1 VQHYHS
7 SGVPSASVIPLAERS
22 GLHDSLRGVGQP
34 DSPAEWAAPRRR
46 GAGRAT
52 AAAEADVSKRTIMA
66 QTGYKSL
73 PTVRRY
79 IREGSLFKRNA
90 AAVVGL

>member
-1 VQHYHS
+1 MRRTQAHRGGLEDARHVQ
-7 SGVPSASVIPLAERS
+7 AREKA
-22 GLHDSLRGVGQP
+22 GLTLQLIATKRGQRP
-34 DSPAEWAAPRRR
+34 T
-46 GAGRAT
+46 T
-52 AAAEADVSKRTIMA
+52 AAAEADVSERTIMA

-90 AAVVGL
+90 MAGVGL